1 MRVLQP
7 HYMHVM
13 HTKCNVYIYV
23 VTIQNTPYDKTF
35 EEEKFLQIFTNCRC
49 FATESFPAS

>member
-23 VTIQNTPYDKTF
+23 VIIQNTPYDKTF
-35 EEEKFLQIFTNCRC
+35 EEEKFLQIFTNCKC
-49 FATESFPAS
+49 FATENFPAS